1 MIDRR
6 FMLCLYLVN
15 TSDQRD
21 AGNKTNDDKEKALV
35 EIIAKENVHDGW
47 TQHTKQQPL
56 YTLQKKVWNI
66 NCPAVF
72 CTVWL

>member
-35 EIIAKENVHDGW
+35 EIIAKENVHDG
-47 TQHTKQQPL
+47 
-56 YTLQKKVWNI
+56 
-66 NCPAVF
+66 
-72 CTVWL
+72 